1 MRHRGEQQDV
11 SVYGINCTVDIFTG
25 AGHLWNQA
33 GKTWVNKN
41 VQRHTEPHQG
51 TKMSKIDKHAPRF
64 AVCSACRYR
73 MRLHYVGP
81 NACTLYTL
89 ICICIC
95 VCMSMYVHIHIYIY
109 MYNAICACIYIYIYI
124 YTERKKDRWRDQ
136 QNPSLSR
143 ENRKLQNSGL
153 QCDAFCV
160 CVCVCMYV
168 YVYIYTY
175 TYRCIMSDP
184 AIRIGVPPEIVPL
197 QILAFQYKQPWVKG
211 LRV

>member
-95 VCMSMYVHIHIYIY
+95 VCMSIYVHIHIYICIMLY
-109 MYNAICACIYIYIYI
+109 VRVYIYIYIYI
-124 YTERKKDRWRDQ
+124 YLFIQKERRIDGETSKILAYRVKTESFKPRAC
-136 QNPSLSR
+136 SATLS
-143 ENRKLQNSGL
+143 
-153 QCDAFCV
+153 ACV
-160 CVCVCMYV
+160 CVYVCVCI
-168 YVYIYTY
+168 YIYIHIQMY
-175 TYRCIMSDP
+175 H
-184 AIRIGVPPEIVPL
+184 V
-197 QILAFQYKQPWVKG
+197 
-211 LRV
+211 